1 MLSSFFIFSVLLRL
15 QKKWISMK
23 KIALITFLLMT
34 SVMLYAQSS
43 TRFFNRVFQDITV
56 QTEIQYGMGAPV
68 GSDSEDA
75 LYFDFYEPANDTMAH
90 RPLVIT
96 VFGGAFVA
104 GNRSWCDM
112 EAFGDSL
119 SHYGYAVAS
128 IDYRLLPIYRI
139 TETNFIRAGYMAAQ
153 DVSAAV
159 RFFKGNCDLYG
170 IDTNRIFVLGNSAGT
185 IASMYFLWMDDEERP
200 EETFE
205 DDGWLG
211 IGGHSDL
218 GNIHTTGF
226 PEYLSYSPRIAGLIA
241 QWGGVMDTNII
252 SNDDTTPVCLIHGT
266 ADETV
271 PYEYGAPYGESFLG
285 ITTLVLPDLY
295 GSYYLDQRLTS
306 LDVEHELHTF
316 EGKEH
321 CFYIEGT
328 TTLLPEELDTCFRIA
343 LRFMTNIMFDN
354 TSPEG
359 VRDMDDESIL
369 VFPNPVEDYIYLQI
383 EDNQSD
389 FSCELY
395 DIQGKRLIK
404 QDNASSIN
412 VSSLPSGTYILQIN
426 TNKGTQ
432 FQKVVKK

>member
-1 MLSSFFIFSVLLRL
+1 MKNSVLLRP
-15 QKKWISMK
+15 QTTSDFPMK
-23 KIALITFLLMT
+23 KFTFIFLLIQT
-34 SVMLYAQSS
+34 SVMLYAQSG
-43 TRFFNRVFQDITV
+43 TRFLNRVFQDITV

-128 IDYRLLPIYRI
+128 IDYRLLPVYRI

-159 RFFKGNCDLYG
+159 RFFKGNSETYG
-170 IDTNRIFVLGNSAGT
+170 IDTNRIFILGNSAGT
-185 IASMYFLWMDDEERP
+185 IASMYFLWMDEDERP

-343 LRFMTNIMFDN
+343 LKFMTKTMFGN
-354 TSPEG
+354 PVPEG
-359 VRDMDDESIL
+359 IAEIENEAVL
-369 VFPNPVEDYIYLQI
+369 VFPNPVEDYIHLQI
-383 EDNQSD
+383 GENISD
-389 FSCELY
+389 FVMELY
-395 DIQGKRLIK
+395 DMQGRRLIRSENK
-404 QDNASSIN
+404 TAVN
-412 VSSLPSGTYILQIN
+412 VRALPSGTYILQIN

>member
-1 MLSSFFIFSVLLRL
+1 
-15 QKKWISMK
+15 MK
-23 KIALITFLLMT
+23 KFALITFLLMT
-34 SVMLYAQSS
+34 SVMLYAQSG
-43 TRFFNRVFQDITV
+43 TRFLNRVFQDITV
-56 QTEIQYGMGAPV
+56 RTEIQYGMGAPI
-68 GSDSEDA
+68 GSDTEDA
-75 LYFDFYEPANDTMAH
+75 LYFDLYEPANDTMAH

-104 GNRSWCDM
+104 GNRGWCDM
-112 EAFGDSL
+112 VAFGDSL

-128 IDYRLLPIYRI
+128 IDYRLLPVYRI

-185 IASMYFLWMDDEERP
+185 IASMNFLWMNDQERP
-200 EETFE
+200 TETFE

-218 GNIHTTGF
+218 GGVHTTGF

-241 QWGGVMDTNII
+241 QWGGVLDTNII
-252 SNDDTTPVCLIHGT
+252 AEGDNTPVCLLHGT

-271 PYEYGAPYGESFLG
+271 PYEYGAPYGGSFLG
-285 ITTLVLPDLY
+285 ISSLILPDLY
-295 GSYYLDQRLTS
+295 GSYYIDQRLTS
-306 LDVEHELHTF
+306 LGVGHELHTF

-343 LRFMTNIMFDN
+343 LAFMTDIIFDQP
-354 TSPEG
+354 TPEAIS
-359 VRDMDDESIL
+359 DIDNEPIQ
-369 VFPNPVEDYIYLQI
+369 VFPNPVEDYLYLQI
-383 EDNQSD
+383 GDRNSN

-395 DIQGKRLIK
+395 DMQGKLLKK
-404 QDNASSIN
+404 QKDNAVMN
-412 VSSLPSGTYILQIN
+412 VSSLSSGTYILQIN

>member
-1 MLSSFFIFSVLLRL
+1 
-15 QKKWISMK
+15 MK
-23 KIALITFLLMT
+23 KTVLITFLLIQT
-34 SVMLYAQSS
+34 GMLLYGQNNN
-43 TRFFNRVFQDITV
+43 RFYHRVFQDITV
-56 QTEIQYGMGAPV
+56 RSEIQYGKGAPV
-68 GSDSEDA
+68 GSDTEDP
-75 LYFDFYEPANDTMAH
+75 LYFDFYEPAGDTMAH

-112 EAFGDSL
+112 VAFGDSL
-119 SHYGYAVAS
+119 SHYGYTVAS

-159 RFFKGNCDLYG
+159 RFFKGNCETYG

-185 IASMYFLWMDDEERP
+185 IAAMNFLWMNNQERP
-200 EETFE
+200 TATFE

-218 GNIHTTGF
+218 GGVHTTGF

-241 QWGGVMDTNII
+241 QWGGVLDTNII
-252 SNDDTTPVCLIHGT
+252 AENDNTPVCLIHGT

-271 PYEYGAPYGESFLG
+271 PYEYGAPYGGSFLG
-285 ITTLVLPDLY
+285 VTTLVLPDLY
-295 GSYYLDQRLTS
+295 GSYYIDRRLTS
-306 LDVEHELHTF
+306 RGVEHELHTF

-328 TTLLPEELDTCFRIA
+328 STLLPEELDTCFRIA
-343 LRFMTNIMFDN
+343 LKFMTKTMFGN
-354 TSPEG
+354 AAPEG
-359 VRDMDDESIL
+359 IAEVENESVS
-369 VFPNPVEDYIYLQI
+369 VFPNPVEDYIHLQI
-383 EDNQSD
+383 GDNLSD

-395 DIQGKRLIK
+395 DMQGRLLQK
-404 QDNASSIN
+404 HKNKDVVN
-412 VSSLPSGTYILQIN
+412 VSALPSGTYILQIQ
-426 TNKGTQ
+426 TDKGTQ

>member
-1 MLSSFFIFSVLLRL
+1 MDFMKKVALIVLLL
-15 QKKWISMK
+15 IQTS
-23 KIALITFLLMT
+23 AL
-34 SVMLYAQSS
+34 LYAQIGN
-43 TRFFNRVFQDITV
+43 RFYNRVFQDITV
-56 QTEIQYGMGAPV
+56 RSEIQYGQGAPV
-68 GSDSEDA
+68 GSDTEDA
-75 LYFDFYEPANDTMAH
+75 LYFDFYEPAGDTMAY

-112 EAFGDSL
+112 VAFGDSL

-185 IASMYFLWMDDEERP
+185 IASMNFLWMNDQERP
-200 EETFE
+200 TETFE

-218 GNIHTTGF
+218 GGVHTTGF

-241 QWGGVMDTNII
+241 QWGGVLDTNII
-252 SNDDTTPVCLIHGT
+252 AENDNTPVCLIHGT
-266 ADETV
+266 ADQTV

-285 ITTLVLPDLY
+285 ISTLVLPDLY
-295 GSYYLDQRLTS
+295 GSYYIDQRLTS
-306 LDVEHELHTF
+306 RGVEHELHTF

-343 LRFMTNIMFDN
+343 LHFMTNIMFDN
-354 TSPEG
+354 TLPEG
-359 VRDMDDESIL
+359 VRDIDDESVL
-369 VFPNPVEDYIYLQI
+369 VFPNPVEDFIYLQI
-383 EDNQSD
+383 GDHNSN
-389 FSCELY
+389 FTCELY
-395 DIQGKRLIK
+395 DMQGRRLMRQENK
-404 QDNASSIN
+404 TSMN
-412 VSSLPSGTYILQIN
+412 VSALPSGTYILQIN
-426 TNKGTQ
+426 TNNGTQ
-432 FQKVVKK
+432 FQKVIKK

>member
-1 MLSSFFIFSVLLRL
+1 
-15 QKKWISMK
+15 MK
-23 KIALITFLLMT
+23 KTVLITFLLIQT
-34 SVMLYAQSS
+34 GMLLYGQNNN
-43 TRFFNRVFQDITV
+43 RFYHRVFQDITV
-56 QTEIQYGMGAPV
+56 RSEIQYGKGAPV
-68 GSDSEDA
+68 GSDTEDP
-75 LYFDFYEPANDTMAH
+75 LYFDFYEPAGDTMAY

-112 EAFGDSL
+112 VAFGDSL

-128 IDYRLLPIYRI
+128 IDYRLLPVYRI
-139 TETNFIRAGYMAAQ
+139 TETNFIRAGYMGAQ

-159 RFFKGNCDLYG
+159 RFFKGNCETYG

-185 IASMYFLWMDDEERP
+185 IAAMNFLWMNNQERP
-200 EETFE
+200 TETFE

-218 GNIHTTGF
+218 GGMHTSGF

-241 QWGGVMDTNII
+241 QWGGVLDTNII
-252 SNDDTTPVCLIHGT
+252 AEDDNTPVCLIHGT

-285 ITTLVLPDLY
+285 VTTLVLPDLY
-295 GSYYLDQRLTS
+295 GSYYIDQRLTS

-328 TTLLPEELDTCFRIA
+328 STLLPEELDTCFRIA
-343 LRFMTNIMFDN
+343 LKFMTKTMFGSP
-354 TSPEG
+354 SPEG
-359 VRDMDDESIL
+359 ISSVKKEPVL
-369 VFPNPVEDYIYLQI
+369 VFPNPVEDCLHLQMD
-383 EDNQSD
+383 ENTSVLA
-389 FSCELY
+389 CELY
-395 DIQGKRLIK
+395 DLQGRLLMRTE
-404 QDNASSIN
+404 NETSMRVN
-412 VSSLPSGTYILQIN
+412 NLTVGTYILQIN
-426 TNKGTQ
+426 TDKGIFNT
-432 FQKVVKK
+432 KVIKK

>member
-1 MLSSFFIFSVLLRL
+1 
-15 QKKWISMK
+15 MK
-23 KIALITFLLMT
+23 KITLITFLLMT
-34 SVMLYAQSS
+34 SVMLYAQSG
-43 TRFFNRVFQDITV
+43 TRFYNRVFQDITV
-56 QTEIQYGMGAPV
+56 RSEIQYGQGAPV

-75 LYFDFYEPANDTMAH
+75 LYFDFYEPANDTMAY

-112 EAFGDSL
+112 VAFADSL

-185 IASMYFLWMDDEERP
+185 IASMNFLWMNDQERP
-200 EETFE
+200 TETFE

-218 GNIHTTGF
+218 GGVHTTGV

-241 QWGGVMDTNII
+241 QWGGVLDTNII
-252 SNDDTTPVCLIHGT
+252 AEGDNTPVCLIHGT

-271 PYEYGAPYGESFLG
+271 PYEYGAPYGGSFLG
-285 ITTLVLPDLY
+285 ISSLILPDLY
-295 GSYYLDQRLTS
+295 GSYYIDQRLNS
-306 LDVEHELHTF
+306 LGVEHELHTF

-354 TSPEG
+354 TLPEG
-359 VRDMDDESIL
+359 VRDTYEESIL
-369 VFPNPVEDYIYLQI
+369 VFPNPVGDYIYLQI
-383 EDNQSD
+383 EDNQSN

-404 QDNASSIN
+404 QDNAASIN

-426 TNKGTQ
+426 TNNGTQ
-432 FQKVVKK
+432 FQKVIKK

>member
-1 MLSSFFIFSVLLRL
+1 
-15 QKKWISMK
+15 MK
-23 KIALITFLLMT
+23 KTAFITFLLIQAG
-34 SVMLYAQSS
+34 VLLYAQNSN
-43 TRFFNRVFQDITV
+43 RFYHRVFQDITV
-56 QTEIQYGMGAPV
+56 QTGIQYGQGAPI
-68 GSDSEDA
+68 GSDTEDP
-75 LYFDFYEPANDTMAH
+75 LYFDFYEPAGDTMTH

-112 EAFGDSL
+112 VAFGDSL

-128 IDYRLLPIYRI
+128 IDYRLLPVYRI

-153 DVSAAV
+153 DLSSAV

-185 IASMYFLWMDDEERP
+185 IASMYFLWMNDEERP
-200 EETFE
+200 EETYE
-205 DDGWLG
+205 DEGWLG

-218 GNIHTTGF
+218 GGIHTTGF

-241 QWGGVMDTNII
+241 QWGGVLDTSII
-252 SNDDTTPVCLIHGT
+252 AENDNTPVCLIHGT

-285 ITTLVLPDLY
+285 VTTLVLPDLY
-295 GSYYLDQRLTS
+295 GSYYIDRRLTS
-306 LDVEHELHTF
+306 REVEHELHTF

-328 TTLLPEELDTCFRIA
+328 STLLPEELDTCFRIA
-343 LRFMTNIMFDN
+343 LKFMTKTMFGN
-354 TSPEG
+354 ATPEG
-359 VRDMDDESIL
+359 ISEIENGSVS

-383 EDNQSD
+383 GDSPSD

-395 DIQGKRLIK
+395 DMQGRLLQK
-404 QDNASSIN
+404 QKNKAVMN
-412 VSSLPSGTYILQIN
+412 VSALPSGTYILQIN
-426 TNKGTQ
+426 TAKGSQ

>member
-1 MLSSFFIFSVLLRL
+1 
-15 QKKWISMK
+15 MK
-23 KIALITFLLMT
+23 KFALIALLLIQT
-34 SVMLYAQSS
+34 SALLYAQSG
-43 TRFFNRVFQDITV
+43 TRFYNRVFQDITV
-56 QTEIQYGMGAPV
+56 RSEIQYGQGAPI
-68 GSDSEDA
+68 GSDTEDP
-75 LYFDFYEPANDTMAH
+75 LYFDFYEPAGDTMAH

-112 EAFGDSL
+112 VAFGDSL

-128 IDYRLLPIYRI
+128 IDYRLLPVYRI

-159 RFFKGNCDLYG
+159 RFFKGNCETYG

-185 IASMYFLWMDDEERP
+185 IAAMNFLWMNNQERP
-200 EETFE
+200 TETFE

-218 GNIHTTGF
+218 GGMHTSGF

-241 QWGGVMDTNII
+241 QWGGVLDTNII
-252 SNDDTTPVCLIHGT
+252 AENDNTPVCLIHGT

-271 PYEYGAPYGESFLG
+271 PYEYGAPYGGSFLG
-285 ITTLVLPDLY
+285 VTTLVLPDLY
-295 GSYYLDQRLTS
+295 GSYYIDRRLTS
-306 LDVEHELHTF
+306 RGVEHELHTF

-328 TTLLPEELDTCFRIA
+328 STLLPEELDTCFRIA
-343 LRFMTNIMFDN
+343 LKFMTKTMFGN
-354 TSPEG
+354 AAPEG
-359 VRDMDDESIL
+359 IAEVENESVS
-369 VFPNPVEDYIYLQI
+369 VFPNPVEDYIHLQI
-383 EDNQSD
+383 GDNPSD

-395 DIQGKRLIK
+395 DMQGRMLQK
-404 QDNASSIN
+404 QRNKAVMN
-412 VSSLPSGTYILQIN
+412 VRALPSGTYILQIQ
-426 TNKGTQ
+426 TGKGTQ

>member
-1 MLSSFFIFSVLLRL
+1 
-15 QKKWISMK
+15 
-23 KIALITFLLMT
+23 
-34 SVMLYAQSS
+34 MLYAQSG
-43 TRFFNRVFQDITV
+43 TRFLNRVFQDITV
-56 QTEIQYGMGAPV
+56 RTEIQYGMGAPV
-68 GSDSEDA
+68 GSDTEDA

-112 EAFGDSL
+112 VAFGDSL

-159 RFFKGNCDLYG
+159 RFFKGNCELYG
-170 IDTNRIFVLGNSAGT
+170 IDTNRIFILGNSAGT
-185 IASMYFLWMDDEERP
+185 IASMYFLWMNDEERP

-218 GNIHTTGF
+218 GGIHTTGF

-241 QWGGVMDTNII
+241 QWGGVLDTII
-252 SNDDTTPVCLIHGT
+252 IAEDDNTPVCMIHGT

-285 ITTLVLPDLY
+285 VTTLVLPDLY
-295 GSYYLDQRLTS
+295 GSYYIDKRLTS
-306 LDVEHELHTF
+306 MGVEHELHTF

-343 LRFMTNIMFDN
+343 LKFMTKTMFGN
-354 TSPEG
+354 PVPEG
-359 VRDMDDESIL
+359 ISPTENEPLL
-369 VFPNPVEDYIYLQI
+369 VFPNPVEDCIHLQM
-383 EDNQSD
+383 ENGHSY
-389 FSCELY
+389 FACELY
-395 DIQGKRLIK
+395 DMQGRRLLRAENETTIRV
-404 QDNASSIN
+404 NHLSA
-412 VSSLPSGTYILQIN
+412 GTYILQI
-426 TNKGTQ
+426 TTPYGSQ
-432 FQKVVKK
+432 FQKIVKK